1 MRGNYDNSA
10 RFYDNLSRLVFG
22 KALVTAQ
29 VHLLSYIPD
38 NSNVLIIGGGTG
50 WLLEEITK
58 LHPSGL
64 NITYVEIS
72 KKMIDLSRKRNAGNN
87 RVAFINKPI
96 QQVVLNQQDVII
108 TSFLFDNF
116 TEVNLHPLFA
126 HIHPMLKPG
135 GLWLNTDFQLTGKWW
150 QYILL
155 KSMLLFFKVV
165 CDVESWR
172 LPDVERRFNEYDYRI
187 IEEKTFFN
195 DFIITKMYR
204 KTFDG
209 RSAPAG

>member
-10 RFYDNLSRLVFG
+10 RYYDNLSRLVFG

-29 VHLLSYIPD
+29 VHLLSYIPA
-38 NSNVLIIGGGTG
+38 NSNILIIGGGTG

-72 KKMIDLSRKRNAGNN
+72 EKMIDLSRKRNAGNN

-209 RSAPAG
+209 RSAPVG